1 MKWETW
7 FRGRCAYVLTPGPS
21 ADGWFERKESGFG
34 PFGSDID
41 VPSDV
46 QGETGGPLQGQN
58 SGELE

>member
-1 MKWETW
+1 MGDLVQ
-7 FRGRCAYVLTPGPS
+7 RVLCLCSYSRAELS

>member
-1 MKWETW
+1 MDGL
-7 FRGRCAYVLTPGPS
+7 RG
-21 ADGWFERKESGFG
+21 ESGFG

-46 QGETGGPLQGQN
+46 QGETGSPLQGQN